1 MADIDYYLFSALYG
15 LSSLPFAREIIIFLG
30 TYLIY
35 IAIIVFLIF
44 AYLDWKKH
52 SHAYI
57 GRYLLP
63 LFSAFVSVGAV
74 VHFIRLFIER
84 NRPFIAH
91 SLTPLLTEFSYSF
104 PSAHT
109 IFIFSL
115 ATGTL
120 YFNKK
125 LGIGLFIAGIFIGLA
140 RIAGGVHYPSDIVA
154 GALLGILTTMFV
166 GAILKAVRPKH
177 ILG

>member
-1 MADIDYYLFSALYG
+1 MSIGDIDYAIFFTLYG
-15 LSSLPFAREIIIFLG
+15 LSNSVFGKFAVIFLG
-30 TYLIY
+30 EYLIY
-35 IAIIVFLIF
+35 IAIFIFLIV
-44 AYLDWKKH
+44 AYRDWRKENRAH
-52 SHAYI
+52 I

-74 VHFIRLFIER
+74 VAFIRIFVER
-84 NRPFIAH
+84 NRPFITY
-91 SLTPLLTEFSYSF
+91 SLPSILTEFSYSF

-125 LGIGLFIAGIFIGLA
+125 LGVGLFVAGILIGAA
-140 RIAGGVHYPSDIVA
+140 RVAGAVHYPSDIVA
-154 GALLGILTTMFV
+154 GALLGILTTLFV
-166 GAILKAVRPKH
+166 GTVLKAMYPKH
-177 ILG
+177 V